1 MLTGVAIVAGVTSL
15 PAGGNRSSNS
25 ILWII
30 GLVAILA
37 VGGGLIRWQ
46 GYRLRGRRRP

>member
-1 MLTGVAIVAGVTSL
+1 MLTGATIAAGVTSL

-37 VGGGLIRWQ
+37 VGGLIRWQ
-46 GYRLRGRRRP
+46 GERLRGRRRP

>member
-1 MLTGVAIVAGVTSL
+1 MLTGVAITAGVTSL
-15 PAGGNRSSNS
+15 LAGGNRSSNS

-37 VGGGLIRWQ
+37 VGGLIRWQ
-46 GYRLRGRRRP
+46 GERLRGRRRP